1 MTIIGRN
8 ELLAIA
14 LVVLATIM
22 LIIIF
27 KLYISS
33 IINDIKKGNAD
44 LEIIDE
50 ALYENQSHIIKRKK
64 IIKTIKSIGFYG
76 LMIVMAPIIVLAF
89 INKIQGN
96 LMIMGDLEPVVV
108 ASGSMS
114 QRNKANDYLDEHNLN
129 NQFNTYDVIIIE
141 AVQSEDD
148 LSTYDVV
155 AYQNDKGEIILHRII
170 GDFEDEFGVTRY
182 ITRGDSNNETD
193 DYNPVFEDIRGKYIN
208 IRIPIVGMLILFFQS
223 FIGIITVILLILCL
237 TFMNKQQDKLID
249 EKNKRLDL
257 FSCMDLKYTREEKV
271 KFIEYVYYK
280 EYVYEF
286 NEKGFIGK
294 KLNVKGPY
302 KELPSNKLV
311 RVTEKEGS
319 DALIEE
325 FIIEEK

>member
-33 IINDIKKGNAD
+33 IINDINKGNAD
-44 LEIIDE
+44 LEIIDA

-114 QRNKANDYLDEHNLN
+114 QRNKANDYLDEIINLIH
-129 NQFNTYDVIIIE
+129 T
-141 AVQSEDD
+141 
-148 LSTYDVV
+148 
-155 AYQNDKGEIILHRII
+155 
-170 GDFEDEFGVTRY
+170 
-182 ITRGDSNNETD
+182 
-193 DYNPVFEDIRGKYIN
+193 
-208 IRIPIVGMLILFFQS
+208 M
-223 FIGIITVILLILCL
+223 
-237 TFMNKQQDKLID
+237 
-249 EKNKRLDL
+249 
-257 FSCMDLKYTREEKV
+257 
-271 KFIEYVYYK
+271 
-280 EYVYEF
+280 
-286 NEKGFIGK
+286 
-294 KLNVKGPY
+294 
-302 KELPSNKLV
+302 
-311 RVTEKEGS
+311 
-319 DALIEE
+319 
-325 FIIEEK
+325 